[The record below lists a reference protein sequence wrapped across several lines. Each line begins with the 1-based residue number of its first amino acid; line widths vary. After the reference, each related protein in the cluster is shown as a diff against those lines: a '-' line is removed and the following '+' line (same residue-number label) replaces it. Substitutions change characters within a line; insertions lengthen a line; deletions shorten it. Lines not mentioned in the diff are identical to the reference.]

1 MTAGQTIRPFTPRQ
15 REISKLIATTVVVGG
30 ERRGLSYAEIGNE
43 LGLSAHTVRSL
54 VREMANLI
62 DGLDMLPPR
71 TRIYMITKYPDVAD
85 AIREETAALDAAAK

>member
-15 REISKLIATTVVVGG
+15 REIATLIATVVLEGG
-30 ERRGLSYAEIGNE
+30 VRRGLSYAEIGTE
-43 LGLSAHTVRSL
+43 LDITENTVRSH

-71 TRIYMITKYPDVAD
+71 TRIYMVTKYPDVAD
-85 AIREETAALDAAAK
+85 AIRAETAALAAAG

>member
-1 MTAGQTIRPFTPRQ
+1 MTAAQTIRPFTPRQ
-15 REISKLIATTVVVGG
+15 REIAKLIATIVVERG
-30 ERRGLSYAEIGNE
+30 ERRGLSYAEIGQE
-43 LGLSAHTVRSL
+43 LAITENTVRSH

-85 AIREETAALDAAAK
+85 AIRVETAALSLVAG